1 MPPPPVVQTPL
12 PPPLPANA
20 LPPDNEAFEGPEKL
34 LEVWFEPSD
43 RCVEPCAAKASDR
56 PGLLAVPQ
64 ACWERMLDL
73 VHCKILHTL
82 SNQHVDAYLLSESSM
97 FVYPHKLILKTC
109 GTTTLL
115 LAVSELLKIA
125 KDYCKFCTVWR
136 LFYSRKNFMFP
147 DRQPHPH
154 QDWNDEVA
162 FLDRCFKGGSAY
174 KVGRTNGDH
183 WYLYLTTPGSQPKA
197 SGTVPPTL
205 RESVSDFAPTG
216 GSSDLTHDRDIT
228 VEILMTDLDP
238 AATTHYYE
246 SNHTMGDGASLD
258 PLVGGKKIEAAT
270 GIDRIY
276 PGAQTDSFLFSP
288 CGFSLNG
295 LAGKHYFTIHVTPE
309 PECSYASFETNLA
322 LESHHPTSSALGLQA
337 LVQQVVDIFRPG
349 KFSVSVFKTHSTAG
363 AVSSRYAH
371 RMANQR
377 GRGAGSSSPGRFH
390 SGDSTPTDE
399 PDLTLS
405 PNDHLALLTAAGSG
419 GGSRSVEEEMA
430 LFQSWRK
437 LMNSLPPWNLESLDD
452 YQQADH
458 ILYEFDN
465 YWLRFGY
472 FTKL

>member
-1 MPPPPVVQTPL
+1 MPPPPVAHASL
-12 PPPLPANA
+12 PPPLPGNA

-43 RCVEPCAAKASDR
+43 RCVEPGAAKTSSR
-56 PGLLAVPQ
+56 PGLLVVPQ
-64 ACWERMLDL
+64 ACWERMLDM

-115 LAVSELLKIA
+115 LAVPELLKIA
-125 KDYCKFCTVWR
+125 QDYCRFCAVWR

-183 WYLYLTTPGSQPKA
+183 WYLYLTTPGSQPKILGA
-197 SGTVPPTL
+197 GPSTDSVP
-205 RESVSDFAPTG
+205 
-216 GSSDLTHDRDIT
+216 DLPHDRDIT

-238 AATTHYYE
+238 AATACYYE
-246 SNHTMGDGASLD
+246 ASHTASNGAPLD

-276 PGAQTDSFLFSP
+276 PDAQTDSFLFSP

-349 KFSVSVFKTHSTAG
+349 KFSVSVFKTHSTADAG
-363 AVSSRYAH
+363 SSSRYAH
-371 RMANQR
+371 RMANRRSR
-377 GRGAGSSSPGRFH
+377 GTGSPSPGRFH

-399 PDLTLS
+399 PDPTMD
-405 PNDHLALLTAAGSG
+405 PKDHLALLTAAGSG
-419 GGSRSVEEEMA
+419 GGSRDVEEEMA

-452 YQQADH
+452 YQQVDH

-472 FTKL
+472 FTKLC